1 MAKRKN
7 PAAVALG
14 RLGGKKTS
22 HRKTQAARANARK
35 PRPGRRRRDPSSDG
49 IAKDEVRAL
58 RDAGLWIGRRRPM
71 AEELERLSAD
81 LDRVV
86 APVLARLRKRP
97 A

>member
-22 HRKTQAARANARK
+22 TRKTEAARKNARR
-35 PRPGRRRRDPSSDG
+35 PRPGRRR
-49 IAKDEVRAL
+49 
-58 RDAGLWIGRRRPM
+58 PM
-71 AEELERLSAD
+71 VEELERLSPD

-86 APVLARLRKRP
+86 SAALARLRKRT

>member
-22 HRKTQAARANARK
+22 HRKTEAARKNARK
-35 PRPGRRRRDPSSDG
+35 PRPGRRRRAPSSDG
-49 IAKDEVRAL
+49 SAKADERAL

-71 AEELERLSAD
+71 VEDLERLSAD

-86 APVLARLRKRP
+86 APVLARLRKRT